1 MTTTY
6 SYPHIDLTMVRPSKK
21 TQAEKKNAAL
31 KEELRHKKARW
42 EAKQTPHSYLTLA
55 QKKALLG
62 VVPDTALRKEVKS
75 VGAAPMALF
84 PAFDAEIDWRTKN
97 GGKVSPVKD
106 QGPCGSCVSF
116 GMVGLLESVAL
127 IEKNSLLDLS
137 EADLHF
143 CSIHGA
149 NCNGWFPS
157 FAIQSIKTR
166 GVCDEACFPY
176 SSAFTNGQPQ
186 CVTAPDRAQHVYKI
200 TSSSWFIFDAMR
212 KDYLSHHG
220 PLVACMDVYDDFF
233 AYGGGVYH
241 HVSGK
246 KVGGHC
252 ILVVGY
258 SETNHCWICKNS
270 WNTTWGD
277 QGFFQIAFGECNI
290 DGLLSPMFGVQGIKL
305 PA

>member
-6 SYPHIDLTMVRPSKK
+6 SYPHIDLTTVKASKK

-31 KEELRHKKARW
+31 KVELHQKKARW
-42 EAKQTPHSYLTLA
+42 EARQTPHSYLTLA

-62 VVPDTALRKEVKS
+62 VVKDADLRKEVKS
-75 VGAAPMALF
+75 ASVAPAAFF
-84 PAFDAEIDWRTKN
+84 PNFDPEVDWRTKN

-116 GMVGLLESVAL
+116 GMVGAIESMAL
-127 IEKNSLLDLS
+127 IEKNTLLDLS

-157 FAIQSIKTR
+157 FAILSIKTR
-166 GVCDEACFPY
+166 GVCDEAHFPY
-176 SSAFTNGQPQ
+176 TTAFNNGQPQ
-186 CVTAPDRAQHVYKI
+186 CVTAPDRAQHLYNFN
-200 TSSSWFIFDAMR
+200 SSSWYIFDAMR
-212 KDYLSHHG
+212 KNYLSTRG

-233 AYGGGVYH
+233 AYGSGVYH
-241 HVSGK
+241 HVSGQ

-258 SETNHCWICKNS
+258 SQANQCWICKNS
-270 WNTTWGD
+270 WGASWGM
-277 QGFFQIAFGECNI
+277 QGFFQIAYGECNI
-290 DGLLSPMFGVQGIKL
+290 DGLLSPFFGVQGIQL